1 MMRPLTN
8 TQMFGEYAYMCQEI
22 LGGDAF
28 ILNACMKSWH
38 ICDGFSMEDIEKAY
52 RRILSEVKK
61 CE

>member
-1 MMRPLTN
+1 
-8 TQMFGEYAYMCQEI
+8 MFGEYAYMCQEI

-52 RRILSEVKK
+52 CPILSEVKK